1 MNKTTYKI
9 NCWGQEYEVY
19 LKKNSYRDNGSLAIQ
34 VFDASDGGP
43 FTVLTVNLEETPW
56 CYTHAKDKESVAF
69 VDTNNNPWAEEF
81 IKNNKLGE
89 PIGRY
94 GHSGF
99 CSYPL
104 YRFDL
109 SKLD

>member
-1 MNKTTYKI
+1 MKTYKVTT
-9 NCWGQEYEVY
+9 WGQEYEVY
-19 LKKNSYRDNGSLAIQ
+19 LKKNSYRDNNSLAIQ
-34 VFDASDGGP
+34 MFDASDGCP
-43 FTVLTVNLEETPW
+43 FTVLTVNLEETSWMFDPLPI
-56 CYTHAKDKESVAF
+56 DKESIAF
-69 VDTNNNPWAEEF
+69 VDTNNNPWAEKF
-81 IKNNKLGE
+81 IKDNKLGE
-89 PIGRY
+89 PVGIY

>member
-1 MNKTTYKI
+1 MSKTTYKI
-9 NCWGQEYEVY
+9 NCLGEEYEVY
-19 LKKNSYRDNGSLAIQ
+19 LKRNSYIDNGSLAIQ
-34 VFDASDGGP
+34 VFDASDGCP
-43 FTVLTVNLEETPW
+43 FTVLTVNLEETPR
-56 CYTHAKDKESVAF
+56 CYTHTKDKESVAF

-89 PIGRY
+89 PIGMY

>member
-1 MNKTTYKI
+1 MNRKTYKI
-9 NCWGQEYEVY
+9 HCWEEEYEVY
-19 LKKNSYRDNGSLAIQ
+19 LEKDSYSDNDSLAIL
-34 VFDASDGGP
+34 VFDASDGSP
-43 FTVLTVNLEETPW
+43 FAVLTVNLDETPW
-56 CYTHAKDKESVAF
+56 CYQHAKDKESVAF
-69 VDTNNNPWAEEF
+69 VDINNNTWAEKF
-81 IKNNKLGE
+81 IKDNKLGE